1 MSVQVGVRVRPFNA
15 REKKHESECIISMPG
30 ENQTRIKDE
39 KGKEKIY
46 TFDHSFWSHDGYKI
60 LDDGYLSPVDEKY
73 ADQKLIFDKVG
84 KQVLDNA
91 WQGYHCCLFAYG
103 QTGSGK
109 SYSMVGYGANKGIV
123 PISCDQIFKRI
134 EMNKEK
140 DKIYEVQVSMLEIY
154 NEKVQDLLIPANK
167 RPSSGLR
174 IRESKVMGIFVEGLT
189 KYPVTSF
196 EEINKKMDEGY
207 NNRTIGSTLMNATSS
222 RAHTIVTIEFRQI
235 TVFAKK
241 KSEKLSMIN
250 LVDLAGSERTGL
262 TGATGDRLKEG
273 CNINKSLL
281 ILGNVINCLADK
293 AIGKNKNMLPPY
305 RDSALT
311 RILQNALGGN
321 SKTIMIC
328 ALSPAS
334 INYEETLSTL
344 RYADRA
350 KKIQNKAVVNESE
363 HDKMVRLLKE
373 ENGSLKK
380 MIEDLQKKL
389 MGNEGQLGTED
400 QEAYNELKEQYEANQ
415 LAMSDMQKTFEE
427 KLEEAKKHEKE
438 HIGQDVDITKPH
450 LVVLDEDAQLSHK
463 LKYSLANL
471 PVYVGR
477 KHGNPTPQ
485 ITLLGIGVK
494 QNHAVFEKIGDDVIL
509 KPNDEGSEEYI
520 FINGKNIGKSGQI
533 VHNKDRIVFGT
544 NTIFLFMKSSN
555 GEDIFNIDWETCQI
569 EIQSEFEAASKRQIE
584 EIEKKKQEELN
595 LLKKDLEEEY
605 NKKKIEMQEQL
616 KKQVEEYQTQIK
628 ELSENAEKQKI
639 EQERLIQEKKLKE
652 KLEQLEEEKARKR
665 REFEIKEKNELMKLN
680 NNNST
685 MKKEKLEKNLMNIL
699 KKITKIKIIITEFKR
714 NINIEAI
721 LQKNYMDKEEINS
734 SPNILIKLENYEE
747 GTIYYWNPE
756 TFHNRYDLTR
766 ELFDKYMDE
775 DLDINSITKEDDP
788 LWDEPDESLL
798 GYAFYKLEPIVYLI
812 SNKTELSIINPFTG
826 KLMGLIEVDIIPH
839 DENNNEYDEVPESP
853 YQLVGQSLLYKVV
866 IVSVKNLP
874 NNFCKNLRIE
884 YQSFYD
890 RSINYTKIYNQN
902 ENKKCEF
909 NIGEE
914 FEHKIDYMTK
924 EDVEFLEKENV
935 KFKIYAYENVE
946 KKGKIKIEQKKT
958 QVNQESNKKNKN
970 KEEEK
975 INIIDNYI
983 ENQNN
988 EPDEPTE
995 YIKKDEGEMKI
1006 MENYYG
1012 KDNKNNNKNKH
1023 NDKPRGRSGS
1033 QKFRKINNMV
1043 KDKDCSI
1050 Y

>member
-15 REKKHESECIISMPG
+15 REKKSESECIISMPG
-30 ENQTRIKDE
+30 ENQTRIRDE

-46 TFDHSFWSHDGYKI
+46 TFDHSFWSHDGYKT
-60 LDDGYLSPVDEKY
+60 LDDGYLAPVEENY
-73 ADQKLIFDKVG
+73 ADQKMIFDTVG

-123 PISCDQIFKRI
+123 PISCDEIFKRI
-134 EMNKEK
+134 NQNNEK

-154 NEKVQDLLIPANK
+154 NEKVQDLLIPPNK
-167 RPSSGLR
+167 RPSGGLR

-189 KYPVTSF
+189 KYPVTSY

-222 RAHTIVTIEFRQI
+222 RAHTIITIEFRQI

-305 RDSALT
+305 RDSSLT

-373 ENGSLKK
+373 ENGNLKK

-389 MGNEGQLGTED
+389 LGNEGELGSED
-400 QEAYNELKEQYEANQ
+400 QEAFNELKEQYEANQ

-427 KLEEAKKHEKE
+427 KLEEAKRLEKE
-438 HIGQDVDITKPH
+438 HIGEKVDISKPH

-463 LKYSLANL
+463 LKYSLSNL

-494 QNHAVFEKIGDDVIL
+494 QNHAVFVKQGDDIML
-509 KPNDEGSEEYI
+509 KPNEKGAEEYI
-520 FINGKNIGKSGQI
+520 FINGKNIDKNGQI

-544 NTIFLFMKSSN
+544 NTIFLFMKSSD
-555 GEDIFNIDWETCQI
+555 GEDIYSIDWEACQI
-569 EIQSEFEAASKRQIE
+569 EIQSEFEEATKRQMAE
-584 EIEKKKQEELN
+584 NEKRKQEELI
-595 LLKKDLEEEY
+595 LLKKDLEEEF
-605 NKKKIEMQEQL
+605 NRKKVEMQEQL
-616 KKQVEEYQTQIK
+616 KKQAEEYQTQLK
-628 ELSENAEKQKI
+628 EISENAEKQKI
-639 EQERLIQEKKLKE
+639 EQER
-652 KLEQLEEEKARKR
+652 
-665 REFEIKEKNELMKLN
+665 
-680 NNNST
+680 
-685 MKKEKLEKNLMNIL
+685 
-699 KKITKIKIIITEFKR
+699 
-714 NINIEAI
+714 
-721 LQKNYMDKEEINS
+721 
-734 SPNILIKLENYEE
+734 
-747 GTIYYWNPE
+747 
-756 TFHNRYDLTR
+756 
-766 ELFDKYMDE
+766 
-775 DLDINSITKEDDP
+775 
-788 LWDEPDESLL
+788 
-798 GYAFYKLEPIVYLI
+798 
-812 SNKTELSIINPFTG
+812 
-826 KLMGLIEVDIIPH
+826 
-839 DENNNEYDEVPESP
+839 
-853 YQLVGQSLLYKVV
+853 
-866 IVSVKNLP
+866 
-874 NNFCKNLRIE
+874 
-884 YQSFYD
+884 
-890 RSINYTKIYNQN
+890 
-902 ENKKCEF
+902 
-909 NIGEE
+909 
-914 FEHKIDYMTK
+914 
-924 EDVEFLEKENV
+924 
-935 KFKIYAYENVE
+935 
-946 KKGKIKIEQKKT
+946 
-958 QVNQESNKKNKN
+958 
-970 KEEEK
+970 
-975 INIIDNYI
+975 
-983 ENQNN
+983 
-988 EPDEPTE
+988 
-995 YIKKDEGEMKI
+995 
-1006 MENYYG
+1006 
-1012 KDNKNNNKNKH
+1012 
-1023 NDKPRGRSGS
+1023 
-1033 QKFRKINNMV
+1033 
-1043 KDKDCSI
+1043 
-1050 Y
+1050 